1 MNNTPKT
8 QNNTSSSINNVTSG
22 ISTPQNKPFEDN
34 KSSMIGSTRDLN
46 SSIRGIRP
54 TNIDSGISSVGQ
66 VEMNTPQQVDTSYE
80 PQKKKF
86 PLSLREIILVSIAII
101 GVIVVVIMY
110 WPKN

>member
-1 MNNTPKT
+1 MNNTTKP
-8 QNNTSSSINNVTSG
+8 QNNTPSSINNVTSE
-22 ISTPQNKPFEDN
+22 INTTQNKSFEGN
-34 KSSMIGSTRDLN
+34 KSSMIGSTKDLN
-46 SSIRGIRP
+46 SSIGGIRP